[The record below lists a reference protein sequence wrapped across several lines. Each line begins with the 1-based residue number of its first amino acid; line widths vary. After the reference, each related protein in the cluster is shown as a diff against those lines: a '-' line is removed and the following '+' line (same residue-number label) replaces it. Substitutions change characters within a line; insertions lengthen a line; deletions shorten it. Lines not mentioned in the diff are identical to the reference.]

1 MGSDKKAMESGTHTK
16 QNHFSTSGHNKLLE
30 DLIASMDEKQTSR
43 PVQWRNIPI
52 TRINNNSDT
61 QMNHQRSFT
70 QEAPLQAQKQPSK
83 RVTWSENL
91 LDIRNISPRHS
102 QSQNNFKFPE
112 KPSKATLGYIS
123 HSGHGSEKCSHF
135 ICGVGQPC
143 RLKNKSSSYSSS
155 NPSKS
160 TSRSTTTQLNCSPQ
174 LQKVVYRAVNA
185 DRGQFVPPAP
195 TGKGFQSQE
204 ENNPYDWKPNRNNLT
219 LNFHGD
225 ENGRGRKI

>member
-1 MGSDKKAMESGTHTK
+1 MGSDKKAMESVAHTK
-16 QNHFSTSGHNKLLE
+16 QNHFSNSWH
-30 DLIASMDEKQTSR
+30 
-43 PVQWRNIPI
+43 NIPI
-52 TRINNNSDT
+52 TRINNSSDM
-61 QMNHQRSFT
+61 QMNHQRGFA
-70 QEAPLQAQKQPSK
+70 QEAPLQVQKQPSK

-91 LDIRNISPRHS
+91 LDIGNISPRQS

-112 KPSKATLGYIS
+112 KPSKATIGLIS
-123 HSGHGSEKCSHF
+123 NSGQGSEKCNHF

-160 TSRSTTTQLNCSPQ
+160 TSRSSSPSSLSRSTTTQLNCSPQ

-195 TGKGFQSQE
+195 TGKGFQSQK

-219 LNFHGD
+219 LNFHGIE